1 MERLKRE
8 KKYLE
13 IMFQENGEDAVVGG
27 LLLLYL
33 QHFGLIRI
41 DEIKCE
47 MKEEIFKGVE
57 RQVSDGRRRLR

>member
-1 MERLKRE
+1 
-8 KKYLE
+8 
-13 IMFQENGEDAVVGG
+13 MFQENGEDAVVGG